1 MKSSCLPLENRIP
14 YLDVLRVIA
23 TMLALLVH
31 APIARYADYGDTPST
46 LYAFYIVAV
55 TIGSKL
61 FFMISGALLLPVRR
75 PWREFLNRRLHVV
88 LIPLLL
94 WSFIYLLLRAYSG
107 NLSPRQLVSIFF
119 YPIDTSLWFVYV
131 MVVFYVFM
139 PVLSRCVEA
148 VGKRGLE
155 LYLALWILSSLIPYQ
170 HGVFMEWE
178 QFSHHMF
185 SSFSGYLGYLV
196 MGYYLHRWPLRLG
209 ERRVRWALALF
220 VLVSVVAFPV
230 FEFTV
235 QSHFG
240 LSYRQHL
247 DTVTY
252 DISIN
257 TIAMGVL
264 LFVLVQC
271 FAPACYATAG
281 KKGLAPAVGQVAN
294 CSYGI
299 YLSNMLALRLLV
311 WPATRPWLSSLP
323 WIVDGLVCAVLV
335 FVLTYVLCRAIQ
347 LAPFSKYVIGR

>member
-1 MKSSCLPLENRIP
+1 MKSSSLPLENRIP

-23 TMLALLVH
+23 TMLVLLVH

-46 LYAFYIVAV
+46 
-55 TIGSKL
+55 
-61 FFMISGALLLPVRR
+61 LLPVRR

-94 WSFIYLLLRAYSG
+94 WSFIYLLLRDYSG

-271 FAPACYATAG
+271 FAPARYATAG